1 MTLETMA
8 HVFEPFF
15 TTKPTGS
22 GSGLGLSLVYGI
34 VHQSGGYINVYSEIG
49 KGSTFKIYL
58 PSVTAQA
65 RTVTNGGS
73 AKVPGNVSG
82 NETILV
88 VEDEAPLRRLVARV
102 LGGLGYQVFVAG
114 SGPEALELLDDL
126 ERPPDLLLSDVV
138 LPGGMQGNEVAAAF
152 TARIP
157 DLPVLYVSG
166 HARDAIVHAGR
177 LDEGVNFLAKPFTPD
192 SLAAK
197 VREVLDGGVE

>member
-1 MTLETMA
+1 M
-8 HVFEPFF
+8 
-15 TTKPTGS
+15 
-22 GSGLGLSLVYGI
+22 
-34 VHQSGGYINVYSEIG
+34 
-49 KGSTFKIYL
+49 
-58 PSVTAQA
+58 
-65 RTVTNGGS
+65 
-73 AKVPGNVSG
+73 
-82 NETILV
+82 

-126 ERPPDLLLSDVV
+126 ERPPDLLLSDVGLAGRACRATRW
-138 LPGGMQGNEVAAAF
+138 LPPSRPG
-152 TARIP
+152 IP